1 MVSKRLS
8 LKILLVFSLLA
19 PLQLGSFAYAESS
32 DVLTKGQL
40 VRPGGGGYPRVTF
53 CPPNMAAAG
62 ITMQTN
68 ILSSGLLLDLRIE
81 CIDQGMLEK
90 GVNSYSPYTK
100 FYGGVER
107 ADIPVRTLLCPEG
120 SLLVGLRMS
129 TSLYIRD
136 MFPVCG
142 NAENGQI
149 TLDSKV
155 GSALGEPLTNAS
167 ICPSIS
173 GQPTFVVGLDGFS
186 GGGVDA
192 VQVLCGRTLKSNSKI
207 SLPSKPVLL
216 AQYLPRG
223 PTGTNHYLQAESL
236 NPFVNFSSL
245 NQLGG
250 DGTANT
256 SVYPFKTSTVSGL
269 DGNHY
274 FYFTVT
280 PTSSNLSVKI
290 TQVTY
295 ASRSYAIGEGPANTK
310 ITGNSANRMFFWVKN
325 TDSRASI
332 PISPTNDSKLLS
344 LSGEDLSMIPVVNK
358 GTEFNVGF
366 VGATGYQY
374 NDLSGVGGAT
384 GMMIY
389 GQLIDNSVKV
399 PESPVVS
406 KLADG
411 PVKLD
416 FLLVK
421 NTALVTVDL
430 PASVKSS
437 LDQLKFV
444 LLSKELG
451 FVGEKKL
458 FGTLYKGKA
467 SFKFKMDDIHF
478 GKTVS
483 FESYIIRDSLYSA
496 PFVAKLKI
504 PAQSKTATTA
514 KPTAT
519 PKTTP
524 EAFPPKELIVK
535 CSKAGLTRVFKAA
548 SCPPGYKRQ

>member
-1 MVSKRLS
+1 MMSKRLS

-19 PLQLGSFAYAESS
+19 PLQLGSFAYGEPS

-40 VRPGGGGYPRVTF
+40 VRPGTGGYPRVTF

-68 ILSSGLLLDLRIE
+68 IGSTGLLIDLRIE
-81 CIDQGMLEK
+81 CIDQAMLDK

-100 FYGGVER
+100 FYGRSES
-107 ADIPVRTLLCPEG
+107 DIPTRTLLCPAG
-120 SLLVGLRMS
+120 SLLIGLRMS
-129 TSLYIRD
+129 TNFYIRD

-142 NAENGQI
+142 NSENGQI
-149 TLDSKV
+149 TLDSKI
-155 GSALGEPLTNAS
+155 GSALGEPLTSAS

-207 SLPSKPVLL
+207 SLPTKPVLL

-223 PTGTNHYLQAESL
+223 PTGTNFYLQAESL

-245 NQLGG
+245 NQIGG
-250 DGTANT
+250 DGTSNT
-256 SVYPFKTSTVSGL
+256 NVFPFKTSTVSGL

-280 PTSSNLSVKI
+280 PASPNLSVKI

-295 ASRSYAIGEGPANTK
+295 ASRSYAIGGG
-310 ITGNSANRMFFWVKN
+310 ITGNSANRMFFWEKN

-344 LSGEDLSMIPVVNK
+344 LSGEDLSMIPVVKK

-366 VGATGYQY
+366 VGATGHQY

-389 GQLIDNSVKV
+389 GQLIDNSAKV

-411 PVKLD
+411 PVKLN

-430 PASVKSS
+430 PVSVKSS

-483 FESYIIRDSLYSA
+483 LESYIIRDSLYSA
-496 PFVAKLKI
+496 PLVAKLKI
-504 PAQSKTATTA
+504 PAQSKTTSTA

-519 PKTTP
+519 PKSTP
-524 EAFPPKELIVK
+524 NAVPPKEMTVK
-535 CSKAGLTRVFKAA
+535 CSKAGQTRVFKAA

>member
-1 MVSKRLS
+1 MSKRL
-8 LKILLVFSLLA
+8 LLNILLVFSLLA
-19 PLQLGSFAYAESS
+19 PVQLGSFAYAESS

-40 VRPGGGGYPRVTF
+40 VRPGGGGNPRVTF

-68 ILSSGLLLDLRIE
+68 IGSSGLLIDLRIE
-81 CIDQGMLEK
+81 CIDQAMLDK
-90 GVNSYSPYTK
+90 GINSYSPYTK
-100 FYGGVER
+100 FYGRSES
-107 ADIPVRTLLCPEG
+107 DIPTRTLLCPAG
-120 SLLVGLRMS
+120 SLLIGVRMS
-129 TSLYIRD
+129 TNSYIRD

-149 TLDSKV
+149 TLDSKI
-155 GSALGEPLTNAS
+155 GSALGEPLTSAS

-216 AQYLPRG
+216 AQYVPIG
-223 PTGTNHYLQAESL
+223 AISTNHYLQAESL

-245 NQLGG
+245 NQIGG
-250 DGTANT
+250 DGTSNT
-256 SVYPFKTSTVSGL
+256 NVFPFKTSTISGL

-280 PTSSNLSVKI
+280 PASPNLSVKI

-295 ASRSYAIGEGPANTK
+295 ASRSYAIGEGPADRK
-310 ITGNSANRMFFWVKN
+310 ITGNSGNRMFIWTTN

-344 LSGEDLSMIPVVNK
+344 FRGEDLSMIPVVTK
-358 GTEFNVGF
+358 GTEFKVGF
-366 VGATGYQY
+366 VGATGHQY

-389 GQLIDNSVKV
+389 GQLIDNSATV
-399 PESPVVS
+399 PESPVVT

-411 PVKLD
+411 PVKLN
-416 FLLVK
+416 LLVLK

-430 PASVKSS
+430 PVSVKNS

-467 SFKFKMDDIHF
+467 SFKFKIDDIHF

-504 PAQSKTATTA
+504 PAQSKTTTTA

-524 EAFPPKELIVK
+524 NAIPPKDSTVK
-535 CSKAGLTRVFKAA
+535 CSKAGLSRVFKAA

>member
-496 PFVAKLKI
+496 PFVAKIKI
-504 PAQSKTATTA
+504 PAQSKSTTTA

-519 PKTTP
+519 PEATP
-524 EAFPPKELIVK
+524 KAIPPKELTVK
-535 CSKAGLTRVFKAA
+535 CSKAGLTRVFKAT

>member
-81 CIDQGMLEK
+81 CIDQGMLDK

-186 GGGVDA
+186 GAGVDA

-250 DGTANT
+250 DGTDNT
-256 SVYPFKTSTVSGL
+256 SVFPFKTSTVSGL

-295 ASRSYAIGEGPANTK
+295 ASRSYAIGEGPANRK

-344 LSGEDLSMIPVVNK
+344 LSGEDLSMIPVVKK

-504 PAQSKTATTA
+504 PAQSKTTATA

-524 EAFPPKELIVK
+524 KAFPPKELTVK
-535 CSKAGLTRVFKAA
+535 CSKAGQTRMFKAA

>member
-1 MVSKRLS
+1 MMSKRLS

-19 PLQLGSFAYAESS
+19 PLQLGSFAYGEPS

-40 VRPGGGGYPRVTF
+40 VRPGTGGYPRVTF

-68 ILSSGLLLDLRIE
+68 IGSTGLLIDLRIE
-81 CIDQGMLEK
+81 CIDQAMLDK

-100 FYGGVER
+100 FYGRSES
-107 ADIPVRTLLCPEG
+107 DIPTRTLLCPAG
-120 SLLVGLRMS
+120 SLLIGLRMS
-129 TSLYIRD
+129 TNFYIRD

-142 NAENGQI
+142 NSENGQI
-149 TLDSKV
+149 TLDSKI
-155 GSALGEPLTNAS
+155 GSALGEPLTSAS

-207 SLPSKPVLL
+207 SLPTKPVLL

-223 PTGTNHYLQAESL
+223 PTGTNFYLQAESL

-245 NQLGG
+245 NQIGG
-250 DGTANT
+250 DGTSNT
-256 SVYPFKTSTVSGL
+256 NVFPFKTSTVSGL

-280 PTSSNLSVKI
+280 PASPNLSVKI

-295 ASRSYAIGEGPANTK
+295 ASRSYAIGGG

-344 LSGEDLSMIPVVNK
+344 LSGEDLSMIPVVKK

-366 VGATGYQY
+366 VGATGHQY
-374 NDLSGVGGAT
+374 NDLSGVEGAT

-389 GQLIDNSVKV
+389 GQLIDNSAKV

-411 PVKLD
+411 PVKLN

-421 NTALVTVDL
+421 NTAMVTVDL
-430 PASVKSS
+430 PVSVKSS

-483 FESYIIRDSLYSA
+483 LESYIIRDSLYSA
-496 PFVAKLKI
+496 PLVAKLKI
-504 PAQSKTATTA
+504 PAQSKTTSTA

-519 PKTTP
+519 PKSTP
-524 EAFPPKELIVK
+524 NAVPPKEMTVK
-535 CSKAGLTRVFKAA
+535 CSKAGQTRVFKAS